1 MYSVAN
7 NGFSPVGLP
16 HSAIRGSMDICSYPR
31 LFAAY
36 HGLLRLATPR
46 HPPMDPYSLD
56 HIIVPEFSPTAK
68 PLGVLF
74 HKTPSVFPPLAKTQ
88 TGLLLIVLPFV
99 LSNIITRGYASAK
112 PPHALKRMGQN
123 RVELLTPSLSEKC
136 SNRLSYWP
144 KKKE

>member
-88 TGLLLIVLPFV
+88 PGLLLIVLPFV
-99 LSNIITRGYASAK
+99 LSNIISCLKTLPHLLTICSRRLRFRGDKGIRTPDLRLAK
-112 PPHALKRMGQN
+112 PPL
-123 RVELLTPSLSEKC
+123 
-136 SNRLSYWP
+136 
-144 KKKE
+144 